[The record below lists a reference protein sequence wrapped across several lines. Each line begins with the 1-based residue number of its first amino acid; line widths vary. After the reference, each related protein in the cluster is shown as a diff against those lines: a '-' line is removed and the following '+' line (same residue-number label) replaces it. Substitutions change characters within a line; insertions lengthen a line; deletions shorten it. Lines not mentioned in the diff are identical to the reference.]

1 MSSPSDTIRRACCA
15 CRGFL
20 FAWFLFFYKWCDST
34 FKSQPPWKSWL
45 ATRDGAPF
53 TQGIGGL
60 WPQAP
65 APLPRRGSAGPPP
78 GAALLAH
85 FLPSPRGFES
95 LAPPLPALLAFF
107 APTPS
112 LESPPPP
119 IPGAASRL
127 HWAAEF
133 VRLANPATAALPSRS
148 SQAGC
153 SLPDLSGQGHLGD
166 TQHLSCATTWQAE
179 GGGRRVMLSLPR
191 VASKNFATRVILFRS
206 PSPALDT
213 NNPPSPSCL
222 AWQT

>member
-1 MSSPSDTIRRACCA
+1 MLGFCFSTNGVIPHLKASLLGKAGWQHVMEPHSLRASVA
-15 CRGFL
+15 CGLRPLPLYPGGAL
-20 FAWFLFFYKWCDST
+20 QDHLPGLPYLHISCPAPEALNRLLLLSL
-34 FKSQPPWKSWL
+34 PSWL
-45 ATRDGAPF
+45 
-53 TQGIGGL
+53 
-60 WPQAP
+60 
-65 APLPRRGSAGPPP
+65 S
-78 GAALLAH
+78 LL
-85 FLPSPRGFES
+85 
-95 LAPPLPALLAFF
+95 PLPAWKA
-107 APTPS
+107 
-112 LESPPPP
+112 PPPHP
-119 IPGAASRL
+119 RGSSRL

>member
-15 CRGFL
+15 CRDFL

-45 ATRDGAPF
+45 ATHDGAPF

-107 APTPS
+107 APTPG
-112 LESPPPP
+112 LEGSPHPRGCIQVALGSRIRQVGKPSDSCFVLAQQPSWVQPPRP
-119 IPGAASRL
+119 KRPRSPGGHAASLLCNHMASRGRGKKGY
-127 HWAAEF
+127 AF
-133 VRLANPATAALPSRS
+133 PPSR
-148 SQAGC
+148 G
-153 SLPDLSGQGHLGD
+153 
-166 TQHLSCATTWQAE
+166 
-179 GGGRRVMLSLPR
+179 
-191 VASKNFATRVILFRS
+191 F
-206 PSPALDT
+206 
-213 NNPPSPSCL
+213 
-222 AWQT
+222 